1 MSDRVEQ
8 RLAEVSTVVRDRM
21 APHLGDPHGSELAPL
36 MRSYPDRGGK
46 GIRPALLI
54 ATCEA
59 FGGSEE
65 DAMPAAVSA
74 ELLHNAFLVH
84 DDVEDDSDRRRGR
97 PSLHREVGLARAVNT
112 GDALAVAALRPIH
125 EDTAMSSTLQ
135 RAVVAEW
142 MRMAS
147 TTVSGQ
153 ATELSWRTTPTVSL
167 TPDDYLELILRK
179 TCWYT
184 TIFPL
189 RVGAMIATRAQV
201 DLEDLTRFGFLL
213 GAAFQIRDDLLDLV
227 AEPAG
232 YGKDL
237 HGDLW
242 EGKRT
247 LMLIHLARDVK
258 GDEAR
263 RLDEYLAKD
272 RRSRTDDDVAMVHR
286 MMLDHGSVHFAQ
298 EFGLGIAR
306 AAADAFDG
314 AFRSSWPGPSRDFVR
329 DLVPYMLTRA
339 A

>member
-1 MSDRVEQ
+1 VNEGVER
-8 RLAEVSTVVRDRM
+8 RLTAVSALVRDRM

-65 DAMPAAVSA
+65 DALAVAVSA

-84 DDVEDDSDRRRGR
+84 DDVEDDSDRRRGL
-97 PSLHREVGLARAVNT
+97 PSLHREVGLPRAVNT

-125 EDTAMSSTLQ
+125 EDTAMSSTL
-135 RAVVAEW
+135 RKAVVEEW

-153 ATELSWRTTPTVSL
+153 ATELSWRTTPTISL
-167 TPDDYLELILRK
+167 TPDDYLDLILRK

-189 RVGAMIATRAQV
+189 RVGAMIATRDQV
-201 DLEDLTRFGFLL
+201 ELDELTRFGFLL

-227 AEPAG
+227 AEPG
-232 YGKDL
+232 TYGKDL

-247 LMLIHLARDVK
+247 LMLIHLAGEVK
-258 GDEAR
+258 GDEAS

-272 RRSRTDDDVAMVHR
+272 RRARTDDEIAMVHR

-314 AFRSSWPGPSRDFVR
+314 AFRSSWPGSSRDFVR

>member
-1 MSDRVEQ
+1 VKEGVEQ
-8 RLAEVSTVVRDRM
+8 RLGRVSSLVRDRM

-65 DAMPAAVSA
+65 DALPVAVSA

-84 DDVEDDSDRRRGR
+84 DDVEDDSDRRRGL
-97 PSLHREVGLARAVNT
+97 PSLHREVGLPRAINA

-125 EDTAMSSTLQ
+125 EDTAMSSTM
-135 RAVVAEW
+135 RKGVVEEW

-153 ATELSWRTTPTVSL
+153 ATELSWRTTPTISL
-167 TPDDYLELILRK
+167 TPDDYLDLILRK

-189 RVGAMIATRAQV
+189 RVGAMIATRGQV
-201 DLEDLTRFGFLL
+201 ELDELTRFGFLL

-227 AEPAG
+227 AEPG
-232 YGKDL
+232 TYGKDV

-247 LMLIHLARDVK
+247 LMLIHLAGEVK
-258 GDEAR
+258 GNEAA
-263 RLDEYLAKD
+263 RLGDYLAKD
-272 RRSRTDDDVAMVHR
+272 RRARTADDIDVVHR

-306 AAADAFDG
+306 AAAEAFDG